1 MVVLAK
7 PSSITQSSPLKP
19 QKPTTPTVLAYST
32 CSSFIIPTIDLSDP
46 ISSPSSIVK
55 ACENLGFF
63 KLTNHGIPSSL
74 MSTLESEAVN
84 FFSLPQSHKDIN
96 CPPSP
101 FGYGNKKIGSNGDVG
116 WLEYL
121 LFNISSSSSFPS
133 SSLRYALNEYTKA
146 VRKVVKEVLEM
157 MADGLRIKPRD
168 VFSKLVMN
176 EESDTMFRLNH
187 YPPCPPLLQGLNS
200 SLTGF
205 GEHTDP
211 QVLSVLRSNNTCGF
225 QIALR
230 DGSWVSVPPDQDSL
244 FINVGDSLQ
253 VLTNGRFKSVKHR
266 VMANG
271 LRSRVSMIYFGGL
284 SPRER
289 LAPLP
294 QLMREGEESLYKEFT
309 WFEFKTFAYKTR
321 LADNRLS
328 LFEIERKTTTNT
340 SSVASI
346 V

>member
-1 MVVLAK
+1 
-7 PSSITQSSPLKP
+7 
-19 QKPTTPTVLAYST
+19 
-32 CSSFIIPTIDLSDP
+32 
-46 ISSPSSIVK
+46 
-55 ACENLGFF
+55 
-63 KLTNHGIPSSL
+63 
-74 MSTLESEAVN
+74 MSTLESEALN
-84 FFSLPQSHKDIN
+84 FFSLPQSYKDIN
-96 CPPSP
+96 GPPSP

-121 LFNISSSSSFPS
+121 LFNISSSSSFPSSS

-211 QVLSVLRSNNTCGF
+211 QILSVLRSNNTCGF

-230 DGSWVSVPPDQDSL
+230 DGSWVGVPPDQDSL

-253 VLTNGRFKSVKHR
+253 VLTNGRFRSVKHK

-271 LRSRVSMIYFGGL
+271 LRSRVSMIYFGG
-284 SPRER
+284 PCPKER

-309 WFEFKTFAYKTR
+309 WFEFKTFAYKTK

-328 LFEIERKTTTNT
+328 LFEIDQRKTTTNT
-340 SSVASI
+340 GSATI